1 MTNDGTQVDTDELA
15 AFGRGAHDRAGRALA
30 AADAV
35 AGTHLGSD
43 MLGAFSLA
51 FLDSGRAD
59 QSAIAST
66 LRTVAATLSEDG
78 AIAEGNAKAFEGE
91 ETTQTSRFTEKEL
104 P

>member
-1 MTNDGTQVDTDELA
+1 MTFDGTHVDTDELA
-15 AFGRGAHDRAGRALA
+15 AFSKGAHDRAGRATT

-59 QSAIAST
+59 QAEIVST
-66 LRTVAATLSEDG
+66 LRAVAATLTEDG
-78 AIAEGNAKAFEGE
+78 TIATTNAEHVGTNE
-91 ETTQTSRFTEKEL
+91 ITQTSRFTEKEM

>member
-1 MTNDGTQVDTDELA
+1 MTFDGTRVDTDELA
-15 AFGRGAHDRAGRALA
+15 AFSRGALDRAGRTTT
-30 AADAV
+30 AADTV

-59 QSAIAST
+59 QTEIVSK
-66 LRTVAATLSEDG
+66 LRAVAATLTEDG
-78 AIAEGNAKAFEGE
+78 DVASTNAQHVGTN

>member
-1 MTNDGTQVDTDELA
+1 MNFDGTHVDADELTK
-15 AFGRGAHDRAGRALA
+15 FSKGAHDRAGRTTS
-30 AADAV
+30 AADTV

-51 FLDSGRAD
+51 FLNSARTDQTEIVSKLRAVVSTLTED
-59 QSAIAST
+59 GTIAST
-66 LRTVAATLSEDG
+66 NATHVG
-78 AIAEGNAKAFEGE
+78 AN